1 MAGNNMIRILSS
13 LVAFFAITPL
23 QAQTHVGEVPRL
35 VVAITVDQLR
45 GDYLEMFR
53 HTFGNK
59 GFNRLIDNGLVYSNV
74 RYNYPNPDRAS
85 AITTLFT
92 GAYPSYHGIT
102 GEKRYQIESD
112 HEVSSFSDD
121 HYLGNYTTEKLSP
134 RAIRVST
141 ITDELKIASG
151 GQSDVYAFAPYAS
164 QALASGGHAASGAY
178 WIEDYTGKWATTT
191 FYKNKQPAV
200 DQQNRSAES
209 LTLTIGSITWR
220 PARETESYNAFP
232 YTKNRYRFQHYFGND
247 KKDSYRLF
255 KQSPY
260 VNSEVNNMAIKVLES
275 SQLGK
280 RMNPDMLAV
289 TFYAGNYEK
298 ALDKNYSIEIQD
310 IYYRLDQEIGR
321 LLDAI
326 EASVGLK
333 HALVYLV
340 STGYFS
346 EQEII
351 PEGMVPAGGDFHPDR
366 SQALLNMYLMAL
378 YGREQWIRKY
388 YDRQLFFDR
397 KLIEDRKIDFR
408 ELQEKAA
415 AFLVQVAGIQQVFT
429 SHQMTQASNNEN
441 SLFLRNGYY
450 PGISGDLMLE
460 LKPGWRVV
468 EPDSDLQV
476 RERTNAVIA
485 PVIFYGSDI
494 KPQKINR
501 TIDVTNI
508 APTVSYRLR
517 IRAPNAAQSEI
528 LEELY

>member
-1 MAGNNMIRILSS
+1 MCGNNRIRILSS
-13 LVAFFAITPL
+13 LVAFFAIAPL
-23 QAQTHVGEVPRL
+23 PAQNHSGEVPRL

-53 HTFGNK
+53 HNFGSK
-59 GFNRLIDNGLVYSNV
+59 GFNRLINNGLIYSNIQ
-74 RYNYPNPDRAS
+74 YNYPNPDRAS

-102 GEKRYQIESD
+102 SEKRYQIETGQ
-112 HEVSSFSDD
+112 EVSSFADD
-121 HYLGNYTTEKLSP
+121 RYLGNYTTEKLSP
-134 RAIRVST
+134 RSIRVST
-141 ITDELKIASG
+141 IADELKIASG

-164 QALASGGHAASGAY
+164 QALASGGHAATGAY
-178 WIEDYTGKWATTT
+178 WIEDYTGKWASTT

-200 DQQNRSAES
+200 DQQNRSAGS
-209 LTLTIGSITWR
+209 LSLTIGSLTWR
-220 PARETESYNAFP
+220 PAREIESYNAFP
-232 YTKNRYRFQHYFGND
+232 YTKNRYRFQHYFGNE
-247 KKDSYRLF
+247 KKESFHLF
-255 KQSPY
+255 KQSPF
-260 VNSEVNNMAIKVLES
+260 VNREVNDMAIKVLES

-280 RMNPDMLAV
+280 RMNPDFLAV

-298 ALDKNYSIEIQD
+298 ALDKNYSVEIQD
-310 IYYRLDQEIGR
+310 TYYRLDQEIGR

-333 HALVYLV
+333 HTLVYLV
-340 STGYFS
+340 STGYFT

-378 YGREQWIRKY
+378 YGREQWIKKY
-388 YDRQLFFDR
+388 YDRHIYFDR
-397 KLIEDRKIDFR
+397 KLIEDRKIDFAD
-408 ELQEKAA
+408 LQEKAA
-415 AFLVQVAGIQQVFT
+415 AFLVQSAGIQQVVT
-429 SHQMTQASNNEN
+429 AHQMTQAGQNMET
-441 SLFLRNGYY
+441 LFLRNGYY

-460 LKPGWRVV
+460 LQPGWRVV
-468 EPDSDLQV
+468 EPGSELQV
-476 RERTNAVIA
+476 RERSNAVIA
-485 PVIFYGSDI
+485 PVIFFGNDI

-501 TIDVTNI
+501 TIDAREI

-517 IRAPNAAQSEI
+517 IRAPNAASGKI